1 MTKGK
6 RLSEKPTSKSPIIT
20 DTSLQGYFF
29 DQLTKVNKK
38 SLCPVNEEFLFY
50 SSNVLNKF
58 SSSQNY
64 FEVKDGKV
72 REKILG
78 IKLLEAQQNSR
89 EEQKRIYLDV
99 GDTSLFL
106 CGYFAG
112 SLNRK
117 IIDVSYYQNLG
128 KLAYLHLDGLVPN
141 YFGKNAFYKNL
152 SELFELLAAMF
163 SSISE
168 EVVSNNKIFSIFD
181 QWVESKTKENE
192 TRLLVNGV
200 HPLDSKLPS

>member
-1 MTKGK
+1 MSVKTAN
-6 RLSEKPTSKSPIIT
+6 KPLELVT

-29 DQLTKVNKK
+29 DKLSKVNQK

-50 SSNVLNKF
+50 SCNVLNKF
-58 SSSQNY
+58 STSENY
-64 FEVKDGKV
+64 FEIKDGKV

-78 IKLLEAQQNSR
+78 VKLLEAPQNSK

-106 CGYFAG
+106 CGYFSG

-117 IIDVSYYQNLG
+117 IIDVSYYQKLG

-141 YFGKNAFYKNL
+141 YFGKNAFYKNM
-152 SELFELLAAMF
+152 SEIFELLAAMF

-181 QWVESKTKENE
+181 QWVETKTKESE
-192 TRLLVNGV
+192 AKLLVNGI
-200 HPLDSKLPS
+200 HPLESKISS